1 MNSES
6 PNVNRLIW
14 LVCGIFLLMSPRPL
28 LAQRRGGQGAVRP
41 STGVPDTDD
50 PTGFKRAV
58 VLQATPDQVIQF
70 RQLTSSTQ
78 VARKHAQD
86 LLQLAEDGSKPNVLH
101 STNPLTSAVED
112 AQTNTEQFLR
122 SFSAA
127 QKSGLKN
134 VTKKL
139 GKANSDVTKQ
149 NNALNLGLRHSG
161 IDGKQIA
168 SVVQKLDKALGDLQ
182 TKQLAVGT
190 EMGIQSS
197 GSAQ

>member
-1 MNSES
+1 M
-6 PNVNRLIW
+6 
-14 LVCGIFLLMSPRPL
+14 RP
-28 LAQRRGGQGAVRP
+28 P
-41 STGVPDTDD
+41 TGVPDPDD

-58 VLQATPDQVIQF
+58 ALQATPDQVIQF

-86 LLQLAEDGSKPNVLH
+86 LLQLAEDASKSNVLY

-112 AQTNTEQFLR
+112 ARTNTEQFLR

-134 VTKKL
+134 FTKKL
-139 GKANSDVTKQ
+139 GKANSDVTNQ
-149 NNALNLGLRHSG
+149 NNALTVGLRHSG

-168 SVVQKLDKALGDLQ
+168 SVVEKLDKALGDLQ
-182 TKQLAVGT
+182 TKQRVVGT

-197 GSAQ
+197 GSVQ

>member
-1 MNSES
+1 M
-6 PNVNRLIW
+6 
-14 LVCGIFLLMSPRPL
+14 L

-41 STGVPDTDD
+41 PNGVPDTDD

-58 VLQATPDQVIQF
+58 ALQATSDQVIQF
-70 RQLTSSTQ
+70 RQLTNSTQ

-86 LLQLAEDGSKPNVLH
+86 LLQLAEDASKPNLLR

-112 AQTNTEQFLR
+112 AQTNAEQFLR

-127 QKSGLKN
+127 QKSGLTN

-149 NNALNLGLRHSG
+149 NNALTLGLRHSG

-168 SVVQKLDKALGDLQ
+168 GLVERLDKALGDLQ

-197 GSAQ
+197 GSVQ